1 MHSSRIKNL
10 WETEQFFFK
19 GEGGQ
24 GWTKGKIMA
33 SILSQYNLK
42 KKTAIEENAHL

>member
-1 MHSSRIKNL
+1 MHSSKIKNL

-24 GWTKGKIMA
+24 GWTKGKIMT
-33 SILSQYNLK
+33 SILS
-42 KKTAIEENAHL
+42 

>member
-10 WETEQFFFK
+10 WETEQFFLK
-19 GEGGQ
+19 GERGQ
-24 GWTKGKIMA
+24 GWTKGIIMA